1 MNATKIISGLIFGT
15 LLCAVGL
22 NAASAETALERVK
35 REGVVKMALTNE
47 SPFSFKK
54 PDGSLAG
61 IDYDVAG
68 VLFKKLGVN
77 KVEGVATKF
86 GSLIPGLKAGQYDV
100 VGAGLYV
107 RPARCKEVAFSE
119 PNVQVLDAMLVMKGN
134 PANIHSFDDVTK
146 NPALKLGGNQGGA
159 SPQNAR
165 RAGVPADRVIEFAD
179 AGETAF
185 ALKAGRIAGLI
196 TTSISVNE
204 LVAADGGK
212 TVERALPFKA
222 PLFDGK
228 PSINYAAW
236 AFRQEDTDLLAA
248 FNKEWKAFRGSA
260 EHKAILAKYNVT
272 DNEIPAPDVTVADI
286 CKE

>member
-1 MNATKIISGLIFGT
+1 MAMTKFFSAALFGSA
-15 LLCAVGL
+15 LCAIVL
-22 NAASAETALERVK
+22 APASAETTLERIK
-35 REGVVKMALTNE
+35 REGVVKMAFTNE
-47 SPFSFKK
+47 SPFSFKQ

-61 IDYDVAG
+61 VDYDVA
-68 VLFKKLGVN
+68 VLIFKKLGVN
-77 KVEGVATKF
+77 KVDGIATKF
-86 GSLIPGLKAGQYDV
+86 GSLIPGLKAGQFDV

-119 PNVQVLDAMLVMKGN
+119 PDVQVLDAMLVIKGN
-134 PANIHSFDDVTK
+134 PANIHSFDDVAK
-146 NPALKLGGNQGGA
+146 NPTLKLGGNQGGA

-165 RAGVPADRVIEFAD
+165 RAGVPADQVIEFAD

-185 ALKAGRIAGLI
+185 ALKSGRIAGLI

-222 PLFDGK
+222 PIFDGK
-228 PSINYAAW
+228 PSVNYAAW

-248 FNKEWKAFRGSA
+248 FNAEWKAFRGSS
-260 EHKAILAKYNVT
+260 EHKAIFAKYNLT
-272 DNEIPAPDVTVADI
+272 ENEVPSPDVVTADI
-286 CKE
+286 CK